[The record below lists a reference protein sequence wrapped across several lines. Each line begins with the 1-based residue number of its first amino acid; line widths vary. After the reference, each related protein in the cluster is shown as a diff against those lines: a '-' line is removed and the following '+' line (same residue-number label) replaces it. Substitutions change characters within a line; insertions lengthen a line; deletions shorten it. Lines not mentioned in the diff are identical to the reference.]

1 MGKHSLHLPTKSH
14 RFTSAVK
21 HNDIIGK
28 KWGSKHVCGKDG
40 GYVYLLFPTCELWT
54 LSLPHRTQ
62 ILYLADISRI
72 VFELNL
78 VPGKV
83 ICESGTGSGSLRL
96 VKFLFNK
103 ANNRNSIV
111 ILLFVLL
118 HQLVIYIQ

>member
-1 MGKHSLHLPTKSH
+1 MGKHSSHLTTKSIH
-14 RFTSAVK
+14 FTSAVK

-72 VFELNL
+72 IFELNL

-83 ICESGTGSGSLRL
+83 ICESGTGSGSLRFIQL
-96 VKFLFNK
+96 LFCKIKNC
-103 ANNRNSIV
+103 NLIV
-111 ILLFVLL
+111 IL
-118 HQLVIYIQ
+118 